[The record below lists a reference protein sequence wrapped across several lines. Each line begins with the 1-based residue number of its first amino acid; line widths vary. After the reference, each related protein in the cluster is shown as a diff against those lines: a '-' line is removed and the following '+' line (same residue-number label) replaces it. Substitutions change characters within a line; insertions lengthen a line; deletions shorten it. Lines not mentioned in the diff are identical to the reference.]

1 MCDLGLF
8 FIVEN
13 QKLFIN
19 CLTFSVYQVTYEAR
33 NFLEKNRNYVP
44 LEVIQLLRQS
54 SVPIV
59 KALFAFPLTKT
70 GHLYIGAE
78 PDSGSSI
85 DAPTKLDGVTS
96 PVTPIG
102 LGKNGFDH
110 DRNGLVSQT
119 RTQQTVATYFRFSL
133 MDLLHK
139 LTNGAPHF
147 VRCIKPND
155 SKLAM
160 TLSHEKI
167 AEQLAYTGIMETIK
181 IRQMGFS
188 HRIPFAEFL
197 RRYSFIVFSFEE
209 KVVADRETCR
219 LLLIRLGLDGWALG
233 KTKVFLKYYHIEYLS
248 RVYDEVIQKIIR
260 VQAFARRWLA
270 KKRAEKERWNVA
282 RSILI
287 MQKYARGWLARKR
300 MMEAKTSPRTQYDYN
315 GDYSKREDT
324 SSVSPTSTP
333 NQAKRARP
341 HEVQNMMI
349 ISSSSSSVSSSSPLV
364 YQQQQQRNGRCP
376 YWQSP
381 EKAAILIQKCKTT
394 V

>member
-1 MCDLGLF
+1 M
-8 FIVEN
+8 
-13 QKLFIN
+13 
-19 CLTFSVYQVTYEAR
+19 
-33 NFLEKNRNYVP
+33 P

-59 KALFAFPLTKT
+59 KALFVCPLTKT
-70 GHLYIGAE
+70 GHLHIGAE
-78 PDSGSSI
+78 IDSNCSNDTPNKI
-85 DAPTKLDGVTS
+85 DGLS
-96 PVTPIG
+96 P
-102 LGKNGFDH
+102 GKNGFDY

-160 TLSHEKI
+160 TLSREKI

-209 KVVADRETCR
+209 KVVVDRETCR
-219 LLLIRLGLDGWALG
+219 LLLVRLGLDGWALG

-248 RVYDEVIQKIIR
+248 KVYDDVIQKIIR

-300 MMEAKTSPRTQYDYN
+300 MMEAKRQSHYGNND
-315 GDYSKREDT
+315 G
-324 SSVSPTSTP
+324 SSISPTSTP
-333 NQAKRARP
+333 NQAKRARSY
-341 HEVQNMMI
+341 EAAMM
-349 ISSSSSSVSSSSPLV
+349 ISSSSSTSSSSPLV
-364 YQQQQQRNGRCP
+364 HQQSAPNQSHNQRNSRCP

-381 EKAAILIQKCKTT
+381 EKAAILIQKCI
-394 V
+394 VLNLSSHLPFNFSILSY